1 MIGVLAL
8 QGNFERHVRR
18 LEELG
23 AQVCLLK
30 ERHQLAALKG
40 IVLPGGESTTLLKL
54 ADSPFREAIKDAVRS
69 GLPTLATCAGL
80 ILIAKQV
87 SNPAQESLELLDV
100 DVARNAYGRQ
110 VDSFIAPDLHWTT
123 AGERMLSDA
132 AERAQSEKLR
142 GVLEGAAKRTI
153 EGVFIRA
160 PKISRVGAS
169 VQTLIE
175 RAGDPVLVQSGSIL
189 AATFHPEQS
198 ANAVEV
204 HGAFLSLTK

>member
-23 AQVCLLK
+23 APVCLLK
-30 ERHQLAALKG
+30 ERRELASLKG

-54 ADSPFREAIKDAVRS
+54 ADVNFRNAIKDAIGA

-80 ILIAKQV
+80 ILIAKSV
-87 SNPAQESLELLDV
+87 ANPAQESLGLLDV

-110 VDSFIAPDLHWTT
+110 VDSFITPDLRWTP
-123 AGERMLSDA
+123 AGAKSLQLA
-132 AERAQSEKLR
+132 AEHTSQPQLRAL
-142 GVLEGAAKRTI
+142 LESAPQRPI

-160 PKISRVGAS
+160 PKITRVGGT

-175 RAGDPVLVQSGSIL
+175 HTGDPVLVQHGAIL

-198 ANAVEV
+198 ATAIEV
-204 HGAFLSLTK
+204 HAAFLALTH

>member
-23 AQVCLLK
+23 AGVCLLK
-30 ERHQLAALKG
+30 ERRELAPLKG

-54 ADSPFREAIKDAVRS
+54 ADTNFRNAIKDAIGA

-80 ILIAKQV
+80 ILIAKAV
-87 SNPAQESLELLDV
+87 ANPAQESLGLLDV

-110 VDSFIAPDLHWTT
+110 VDSFIEPDLHWTA
-123 AGERMLSDA
+123 AGAKAIAQL
-132 AERAQSEKLR
+132 AERTTPQLR
-142 GVLEGAAKRTI
+142 TILEGASHRSI

-160 PKISRVGAS
+160 PKITRVGSS

-175 RAGDPVLVQSGSIL
+175 HKGDPVLVQSGSIL

-198 ANAVEV
+198 AAAAEV
-204 HGAFLSLTK
+204 HAAFLALAR

>member
-18 LEELG
+18 LQELG
-23 AQVCLLK
+23 APVCLLK
-30 ERHQLAALKG
+30 ERRELAPLKG

-54 ADSPFREAIKDAVRS
+54 ADASFRNAIRDAVS
-69 GLPTLATCAGL
+69 AGLPTLATCAGL
-80 ILIAKQV
+80 ILIAKSV
-87 SNPAQESLELLDV
+87 TNPSQESLGLLDV

-110 VDSFIAPDLHWTT
+110 VDSFIEPDLRWTT
-123 AGERMLSDA
+123 AGARSLQLLS
-132 AERAQSEKLR
+132 ERATPTLR
-142 GVLEGAAKRTI
+142 SILEGAPHRAL

-160 PKISRVGAS
+160 PKITRVGGS

-175 RAGDPVLVQSGSIL
+175 HAGDAVLVQSGSIM

-198 ANAVEV
+198 ATAVEV
-204 HGAFLSLTK
+204 HAAFLALTCA